1 MYKYAT
7 LNPIAQG
14 GLDRLS
20 DLFEHTDNTEEADAI
35 LVRSAKMHDMTFSP
49 NLKCIVRAGIG
60 VNNIPVDKCAENGV
74 VVFNTPGANANAV
87 KELALSAM
95 FIASRNILDAT
106 DCVKCN
112 KGADDI
118 AAKMEKEKK
127 QFKGFELAG
136 KKLGVIGLGAIGV
149 SVANAAVSL
158 GMEVYGYDPYVS
170 VNSAWHLRT
179 SVNRVMDTT
188 EIFKTCDFIT
198 LHAPL
203 LDSTKHTI
211 NKEAIDMMKDGVVI
225 INYARDLLC
234 DEEAV
239 VEGLKSGKIKNYMSD
254 FANEITAGTPGC
266 IITPHIGAST
276 KEAEDNSAIMAC
288 DEMQDF
294 LLNGNINHSN
304 NFSNCI
310 MGVCKSKNRVTII
323 HKNITN
329 MIAKFTG
336 IFADNN
342 INIDKMLNK
351 SKGDYAYSMFDV
363 DSEVSADAVK
373 NLESIDGVVKVRV
386 I

>member
-1 MYKYAT
+1 M
-7 LNPIAQG
+7 
-14 GLDRLS
+14 
-20 DLFEHTDNTEEADAI
+20 
-35 LVRSAKMHDMTFSP
+35 
-49 NLKCIVRAGIG
+49 
-60 VNNIPVDKCAENGV
+60 
-74 VVFNTPGANANAV
+74 
-87 KELALSAM
+87 
-95 FIASRNILDAT
+95 
-106 DCVKCN
+106 
-112 KGADDI
+112 
-118 AAKMEKEKK
+118 
-127 QFKGFELAG
+127 
-136 KKLGVIGLGAIGV
+136 
-149 SVANAAVSL
+149 
-158 GMEVYGYDPYVS
+158 
-170 VNSAWHLRT
+170 RT